1 MKTIFILIA
10 TLMQIS
16 IASAQKKPAPPVKK
30 TTTPTKPEIDKL
42 ADKYKD
48 ASDITLFTSHGDLT
62 GYVSINTNVDDKPES
77 VEISGNSTNMDAVAE
92 FISMVIAQKERQGYE
107 VADGNYFTNAENV
120 RINLEHNLEINF
132 LFKKRNMYFIV
143 KGWQQTFNNDKFQ
156 SIGKD
161 NTGKD
166 IGFTTYDRT
175 TVYYF
180 SIETGDNSRKGGK
193 KATKFEF

>member
-10 TLMQIS
+10 TLIQIGF
-16 IASAQKKPAPPVKK
+16 ASAQKKPASPVKK

-48 ASDITLFTSHGDLT
+48 ASDITLFTSHGDLS
-62 GYVSINTNVDDKPES
+62 GYVSIGTNIDDKPES

-120 RINLEHNLEINF
+120 RVDLEHNLELNF

-143 KGWQQTFNNDKFQ
+143 KSWQTTTNNDQ
-156 SIGKD
+156 YHNLG
-161 NTGKD
+161 NGL
-166 IGFTTYDRT
+166 GFTSYNPSTIT
-175 TVYYF
+175 YYF
-180 SIETGDNSRKGGK
+180 SIGTGDNSRKGGN